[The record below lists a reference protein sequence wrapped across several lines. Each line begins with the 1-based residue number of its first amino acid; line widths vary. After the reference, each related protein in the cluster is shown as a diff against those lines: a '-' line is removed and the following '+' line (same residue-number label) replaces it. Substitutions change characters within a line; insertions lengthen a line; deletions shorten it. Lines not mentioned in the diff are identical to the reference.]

1 MLTNFAA
8 LTAQEKIV
16 WSRDVWEDARDQMFI
31 NKFTSTDEN
40 TVIQRIT
47 ELTRDERGESVKMHL
62 VADLVDDGVVGD
74 DEREGREE
82 EMSSYDEDITIDLIS
97 HGVRQKGKLAEQK
110 TVIRFREQSKNK
122 LSYWL
127 ANRMDQLAFL
137 TMSGIGYEYNN
148 DGSNRTSAAFSTMAF
163 AADVSAPTAGRHVR
177 VHGDVSGY
185 IGLEA
190 GDVTSVDQYGT
201 LTYSALVD
209 LGTYAKTQYVK
220 PLTAGGK
227 EYYVLFM
234 RPEAIAQLKKDPDFQ
249 RAVITGLPRSE
260 QNPFFTGGTVT
271 VDGLVIH
278 EHRLVYNTKGAA
290 ANYKWGGTVGVDA
303 DQDGSRALLCG
314 AQALG
319 MADLGVPEW
328 SEKWFNYDSSPGVN
342 VDKMFGYLKP
352 KFHSNYSNSVE
363 DFGVIAVD
371 HAINVV

>member
-8 LTAQEKIV
+8 LTAEEKIV
-16 WSRDVWEDARDQMFI
+16 WSRDVWDEARDQMFI
-31 NKFTSTDEN
+31 DKFTSTEDN

-47 ELTRDERGESVKMHL
+47 ELTKDERGEAVKMHL
-62 VADLVDDGVVGD
+62 VADLVDDGVIGD

-82 EMSSYDEDITIDLIS
+82 DMQSYDEDITIDLIS

-122 LSYWL
+122 LTYWL

-137 TMSGIGYEYNN
+137 TMSGIGYEFNN
-148 DGSNRTSAAFSTMAF
+148 DGSARTSAAFSTMAF
-163 AADVSAPTAGRHVR
+163 ASDVSAPTSGRHVR
-177 VHGDVSGY
+177 IHGDATGY
-185 IGLEA
+185 LSLEA
-190 GDVTSVDQYGT
+190 GNTALVDAFGT

-227 EYYVLFM
+227 EYYVLFL

-278 EHRLVYNTKGAA
+278 EHRLVYNTKGATSGVD
-290 ANYKWGGTVGVDA
+290 KWGATNV
-303 DQDGSRALLCG
+303 QDGSRALLCG

-352 KFHSNYSNSVE
+352 KFHSNYSDSVE